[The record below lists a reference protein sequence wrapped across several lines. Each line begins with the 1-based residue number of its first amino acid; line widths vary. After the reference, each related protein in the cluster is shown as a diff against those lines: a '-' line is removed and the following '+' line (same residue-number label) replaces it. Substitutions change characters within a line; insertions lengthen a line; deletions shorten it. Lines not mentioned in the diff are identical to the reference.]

1 MLTEDYIMRM
11 INMAIAALLQAI
23 GLRKAG
29 EYTQAIVTIDQALE
43 QLTGLRADLLLRLDD
58 RALLNSLSIQGEL
71 DQERA
76 ILVADLCSEQ
86 SEVYLAQNRPEAA
99 CLSRVRALT
108 LYLEATADLPIDL
121 PLQEKINQIALAA
134 LECQAPF
141 ETRFALY
148 SYYENIGNY
157 VNASKVIKDLSEDR
171 LYRSEMRQEYDEFF
185 QRLLEKTDAEL
196 ERGGMTRS
204 QVEHTLRR
212 EGKINTEYDHS
223 DTDQQRQ

>member
-29 EYTQAIVTIDQALE
+29 EYNQALQTIDQALE

-58 RALLNSLSIQGEL
+58 HAFLDSLSIQGEL

-76 ILVADLCSEQ
+76 IMVADLCNEQ
-86 SEVYLAQNRPEAA
+86 SEIYLAQNHPEIA

-108 LYLEATADLPIDL
+108 LYLEATPEVQID
-121 PLQEKINQIALAA
+121 PALQEKIDHTALAA
-134 LECQAPF
+134 QDCHAPF

-157 VNASKVIKDLSEDR
+157 VKAGQVIKDLSDDR
-171 LYRSEMRQEYDEFF
+171 LYHAEMRQEYAEFY
-185 QRLLEKTDAEL
+185 QRLLEKSEIEL
-196 ERGGMTRS
+196 ERGGVTRS
-204 QVEHTLRR
+204 QVEHALRR
-212 EGKINTEYDHS
+212 EGKINSENDIG
-223 DTDQQRQ
+223 DTDQKR